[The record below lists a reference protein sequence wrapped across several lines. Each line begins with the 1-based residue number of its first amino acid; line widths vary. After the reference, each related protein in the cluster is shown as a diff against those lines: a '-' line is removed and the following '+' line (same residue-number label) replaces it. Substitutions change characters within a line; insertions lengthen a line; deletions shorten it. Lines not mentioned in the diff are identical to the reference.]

1 MVAASP
7 GPAAQMRDVRPHEI
21 AGGTIAVNRLHYG
34 AVAAGA
40 IALTLPGSPRQE
52 PTNPAA
58 AVAQSPL
65 LVRAEELRWEDCSAA
80 LPRGPKC
87 ATLEGD
93 RTLANQPFT
102 YRLKIP
108 DGYHIPPHV
117 HPVDGH
123 LTVISGTLNIGW
135 GDKFDV
141 KATKPMAAGS
151 FIVIPRGARHFYWTQ
166 RESTLQSYGTGP
178 RGATCGSSPE
188 STRKG

>member
-1 MVAASP
+1 M
-7 GPAAQMRDVRPHEI
+7 
-21 AGGTIAVNRLHYG
+21 NRLHHG

-40 IALTLPGSPRQE
+40 LLLTLPGSLRQE

-58 AVAQSPL
+58 AVVKSPIM
-65 LVRAEELRWEDCSAA
+65 VRAEEMRWEACSAA

-93 RTLANQPFT
+93 RTVANVPFT

-108 DGYHIPPHV
+108 DGYRIPPHS
-117 HPVDGH
+117 HPADGH
-123 LTVISGTLNIGW
+123 LTVIAGTLNIGW

-141 KATKPMAAGS
+141 KATKPMPAGS

-166 RESTLQSYGTGP
+166 GETIVQSHGIGP
-178 RGATCGSSPE
+178 WGVTYVNPADDPR
-188 STRKG
+188 RK